1 MSTRTGV
8 PPSRPIYVIAPFYR
22 QPELVESFFASLEP
36 CVDELKELQCT
47 LVAINDSPEDPDLAS
62 ALREAANGRLR
73 DVPFLL
79 RENAMNLGFVKS
91 VNRGLKE
98 AVKAG
103 ADVLLLNSDTIVYP
117 EAIREIQRVAYLD
130 PMIGFVSPRTN
141 NATICSFP
149 HQEEFRKLRPDDSY
163 AIFRELSPHLPAFHY
178 VPTAVG
184 FCIFIKLDI
193 LREFGLMDEK
203 YGKGYNE
210 ENDLVMR
217 ANRCG
222 FRAALANRAFVYHVG
237 ESSFSVSDV
246 SKSAHEERNA
256 ALLKSR
262 YPEYME
268 HVNAFFESAHYRGEV
283 LLRGLLKDKRGR
295 YDIVFDCSNF
305 GDYHNGTFEA
315 AKRILIH
322 AAECWKDI
330 FNIYVLVSD
339 PAARFHGL
347 HEIQGIFLVPMDTPR
362 VFAIAFRF
370 GQPFVFDVI
379 TRMSRLAVFNVYSML
394 DPIAWDCLYLNRDGL
409 DELWR
414 GVFLHADATMY
425 ISDFVADQFHLR
437 FQQRPG
443 LKELVSYLSL
453 DTQDYRENLNGDPTR
468 GDYLLVIGNSFGHKN
483 VRPTVDALSK
493 EFPREKIVAL
503 GLEQTRAQNVIGYAS
518 GRLSEEELER
528 MYLNASAVIFPSFY
542 EGFGIPI
549 IRSLSCHKPLLAR
562 SIPVNQDL
570 YEKLGRPEDF
580 ILYDSTEELCALL
593 KRGIPE
599 WKNSVPSTRNKYD
612 WATSTKEIGAFLR
625 ALPESV
631 SFTDVLLPRLNYT
644 RLLGK
649 AFQRGSAF
657 PEPAVLDPF
666 DGQPEFFEEGVLLE
680 SYETRIKHRDKR
692 IGKLKEQ
699 IEELEDLVVQRDSRI
714 TQAQKQAAELEVA
727 LRDRNFRIQSL
738 QSSISWLITAPLRGI
753 GNLGIR
759 LFGGKSAPNRET

>member
-1 MSTRTGV
+1 MATTTGV
-8 PPSRPIYVIAPFYR
+8 SSSRPIYVVAPFYR
-22 QPELVESFFASLEP
+22 KPELVESLFDSLEP
-36 CVDELKELQCT
+36 CVDELKDLQCT
-47 LVAINDSPEDPDLAS
+47 LLAINDSPEDLELAE
-62 ALREAANGRLR
+62 ALRDAANGRLC

-79 RENAMNLGFVKS
+79 RENVVNLGFVKS

-103 ADVLLLNSDTIVYP
+103 ADVILLNSDTIVYP
-117 EAIREIQRVAYLD
+117 GAFREMQRVAYLD

-149 HQEEFRKLRPDDSY
+149 HQEEFRKLEPDDSY
-163 AIFRELSPHLPAFHY
+163 AIFRELSVHLPAFHY

-184 FCIFIKLDI
+184 FCMFIKLDI

-222 FRAALANRAFVYHVG
+222 FRAALANHAFVYHIG

-246 SKSAHEERNA
+246 PKSTHEERNA

-268 HVNAFFESAHYRGEV
+268 HVHAFIDGAHYRGEV

-295 YDIVFDCSNF
+295 YDIVFDFSSF
-305 GDYHNGTFEA
+305 GDHHNGTFEA
-315 AKRILIH
+315 AKQILIH
-322 AAECWKDI
+322 AAKSWKDI
-330 FNIYVLVSD
+330 FNIHVLVSD
-339 PAARFHGL
+339 LAARFHDL
-347 HEIQGIFLVPMDTPR
+347 HEIQGIFLVPTDTTR

-379 TRMSRLAVFNVYSML
+379 TRMSHLAVFNVYSML
-394 DPIAWDCLYLNRDGL
+394 DPIAWDCLYLNRDEL
-409 DELWR
+409 DEMWR
-414 GVFLHADATMY
+414 AVFLHADATMY

-437 FQQRPG
+437 FQLRPG

-453 DTQDYRENLNGDPTR
+453 DTQDYKETLNGVPSQ
-468 GDYLLVIGNSFGHKN
+468 GDYLLVIGNSFAHKN

-503 GLEQTRAQNVIGYAS
+503 GLEHTGAQNVIGYAS
-518 GRLSEEELER
+518 GRLSEEELEG
-528 MYLNASAVIFPSFY
+528 MFLNASAVIFPSFY

-562 SIPVNQDL
+562 SIAVNQDL

-580 ILYDSTEELCALL
+580 ILYDSTEELVDRL
-593 KRGIPE
+593 KEGIPE
-599 WKNSVPSTRNKYD
+599 WKNSVQSACNKYD
-612 WATSTKEIGAFLR
+612 WATSTKEMGAFLS
-625 ALPESV
+625 ALTESV
-631 SFTDVLLPRLNYT
+631 SFSGVLLPRLNYT
-644 RLLGK
+644 QLLRK
-649 AFQRGSAF
+649 AFQRPSAP
-657 PEPAVLDPF
+657 PEPAVLGSF
-666 DGQPEFFEEGVLLE
+666 GENSEFYEEGVLLE
-680 SYETRIKHRDKR
+680 SYETRIKQRDQR
-692 IGKLKEQ
+692 IAKLKQE
-699 IEELEDLVVQRDSRI
+699 IEELEDLVVQRNNSI
-714 TQAQKQAAELEVA
+714 AQVQRNAVDLQMAVHD
-727 LRDRNFRIQSL
+727 RDMRIQSL
-738 QSSISWLITAPLRGI
+738 QSSLSWLLTAPLRGI
-753 GNLGIR
+753 GGLGIK
-759 LFGGKSAPNRET
+759 LFGGKSAGNRET